1 MRFQEVPRLWGG
13 CSQFQGGAAGRVAA
27 GGWLWRVAPALCAPG
42 SLGAGD
48 AARPLRT
55 PPRERLN
62 TFLQRTVGQR
72 RAGAQTLPFS
82 AYPAELSSP
91 HFLELYV
98 FLYFTGEELN
108 WGLDKFAAFFS
119 PLKDH
124 TVKMEKKSRARGYVT

>member
-1 MRFQEVPRLWGG
+1 MGRLQPVSGGRCRPGGRRGVALARGPCAMCAREPWGWGCCEASPDPTQGEVKYL
-13 CSQFQGGAAGRVAA
+13 SA
-27 GGWLWRVAPALCAPG
+27 
-42 SLGAGD
+42 
-48 AARPLRT
+48 
-55 PPRERLN
+55 
-62 TFLQRTVGQR
+62 RTVGQR

-124 TVKMEKKSRARGYVT
+124 TVEMEKKSRARGYVT